1 MAKNDYI
8 IHMQN
13 TDHLFL
19 FLFVAD
25 TNAPQVNGLYIAENS
40 YTVDLRKVLP
50 SNFLRPCAQH
60 GWIVRG
66 KENSYDFDER
76 IACVVR
82 MDIDLAK
89 KMLGNGELI
98 SMENFFPNE
107 NIDQGYK
114 ILLAR
119 QERSRINT
127 KYDKILPDGII
138 ADLK

>member
-13 TDHLFL
+13 MQNTAHLFL

-25 TNAPQVNGLYIAENS
+25 TNVPQVNGLYIAENS
-40 YTVDLRKVLP
+40 YTVDLRKALP

-60 GWIVRG
+60 GWIVRE

-89 KMLGNGELI
+89 KMLGNGDRK
-98 SMENFFPNE
+98 SVV
-107 NIDQGYK
+107 
-114 ILLAR
+114 
-119 QERSRINT
+119 
-127 KYDKILPDGII
+127 
-138 ADLK
+138 

>member
-1 MAKNDYI
+1 MFCFQTDNRSADI
-8 IHMQN
+8 CLQTVQVFIHLREFKPGI
-13 TDHLFL
+13 TED
-19 FLFVAD
+19 
-25 TNAPQVNGLYIAENS
+25 
-40 YTVDLRKVLP
+40 TVDLRKVLP
-50 SNFLRPCAQH
+50 SNFLRPCALH

-82 MDIDLAK
+82 MDIDLPK